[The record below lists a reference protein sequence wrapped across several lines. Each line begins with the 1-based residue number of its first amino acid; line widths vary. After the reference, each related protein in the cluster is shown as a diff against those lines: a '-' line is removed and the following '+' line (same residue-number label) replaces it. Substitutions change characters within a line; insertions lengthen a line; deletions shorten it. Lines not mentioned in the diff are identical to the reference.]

1 MDMDLRNPNVP
12 TQPPP
17 PGVENSPA
25 RKSLALGAIALA
37 VAIIVAIFLF
47 YRLHQVGQQITKL
60 SKQADIAR
68 QQMQQAMANSEA
80 ALREATQA
88 ETHAQQAAQ
97 QRDQAV
103 KAEAQSAQVAQTA
116 RQQAQAAQSQAA
128 QAQQKAAQYRQQR
141 EAELERLQN
150 ALGQIAE
157 TRRTA
162 MGLIVTLG
170 SNSIRFDF
178 DKANLRPENREV
190 LSRIAGIL
198 LTLKGYHISVYG
210 YTDDI
215 GTAEYNLKL
224 SERRAKTVRDYLVK
238 AGLDP
243 NIISTKGY
251 GKSDPRVKGD
261 TPQARAINRRVE
273 IGIVDS
279 SLQLQGPLSPSQ

>member
-1 MDMDLRNPNVP
+1 MDLKSPNPAP
-12 TQPPP
+12 QRS
-17 PGVENSPA
+17 PGGTGHA
-25 RKSLALGAIALA
+25 QKTLALTIALIV
-37 VAIIVAIFLF
+37 VAGIAAFLL
-47 YRLHQVGQQITKL
+47 YRLHRVGQQVNQLT
-60 SKQADIAR
+60 
-68 QQMQQAMANSEA
+68 QQAEETRHQMAQVKSQSEA
-80 ALREATQA
+80 ALHQASQA
-88 ETHAQQAAQ
+88 ETHAQEAAQ
-97 QRDQAV
+97 QRDQALS
-103 KAEAQSAQVAQTA
+103 AEAQSEKAAQTA
-116 RQQAQAAQSQAA
+116 KQQAETAQAEAA
-128 QAQQKAAQYRQQR
+128 QAQQKAAQFRQQR

-170 SNSIRFDF
+170 SKSIRFDF
-178 DKANLRPENREV
+178 DKASLHPEDREV

-198 LTLKGYHISVYG
+198 STLRGYHISVYG
-210 YTDDI
+210 YTDDV
-215 GTAEYNLKL
+215 GSQEYNLKL

-243 NIISTKGY
+243 SIINTKGY

-279 SLQLQGPLSPSQ
+279 SLHFQGPVSPSQ

>member
-1 MDMDLRNPNVP
+1 MELKSPNPP
-12 TQPPP
+12 TQRT
-17 PGVENSPA
+17 PGETGHTAA
-25 RKSLALGAIALA
+25 RPSQTLGAVALA
-37 VAIIVAIFLF
+37 VAIIAAIFLF
-47 YRLHQVGQQITKL
+47 YRLRQIGQQVTQL

-68 QQMQQAMANSEA
+68 QQMKQAMADSGA

-97 QRDQAV
+97 ERDQAL
-103 KAEAQSAQVAQTA
+103 KAEAQSAQEAQTA

-178 DKANLRPENREV
+178 DKATLRPENREV

-243 NIISTKGY
+243 NIINAKGY